1 MNVSVREEN
10 ERRGII
16 ADIKTQ
22 ITENLLFRN
31 KPLPDVKTA
40 RNRTQL
46 TVRHYSVESRN
57 VAGQEWLYISQSEAA
72 LTRDRPIRAQGLLRW
87 RKSTASQKLHPSNI
101 HLKGF

>member
-1 MNVSVREEN
+1 MEKRV
-10 ERRGII
+10 II

-31 KPLPDVKTA
+31 KPLPDVRTA
-40 RNRTQL
+40 SNRTQL
-46 TVRHYSVESRN
+46 TLRHSVESRK
-57 VAGQEWLYISQSEAA
+57 VAAQEWLDTDQSEAV
-72 LTRDRPIRAQGLLRW
+72 LPGVGPITRQRLLRW